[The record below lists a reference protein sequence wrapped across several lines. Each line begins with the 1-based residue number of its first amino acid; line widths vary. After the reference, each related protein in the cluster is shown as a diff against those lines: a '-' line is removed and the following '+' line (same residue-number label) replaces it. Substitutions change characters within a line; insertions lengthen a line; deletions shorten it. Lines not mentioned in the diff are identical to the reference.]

1 MVPLWFTL
9 SALCFVGAAVLLYV
23 DIDRRRGRGRRRK
36 SWARS
41 HGFDYEQESTEILKR
56 WKRGVMSTV
65 GSNIPARNVVLGQI
79 RGEAVFIFDLEEV
92 ATVIALH
99 RKVGTNVVVD
109 VRLKGL
115 KEPRENDIWLLG
127 AIGPRMVY
135 STNLDAARRACD
147 RRMVTFAH
155 TAPDCAEIMW
165 NEQNWTLV
173 SMPIGST
180 RAQWDEGLR
189 TVRQFNDLLR
199 VLPPVPQSTATAG
212 APQASTRRK
221 AAPSRPLAPAGRSE
235 ATPGHGEP
243 IHPRKRIHDP
253 RRNPAACASRARTP
267 PADRPQR
274 PSGVTSPTLSQSRTG
289 AQYTDAVPRRVALIT
304 GPTSGIGE
312 GFARR
317 YAADGYD
324 VVLVSRDADRL
335 KALAAELSNEGGCN
349 VEVLPADLAD
359 AAGRDTVAERLAS
372 GVDVLVNNAGFGT
385 SGEFWTA
392 DPAMLQRQLDVNV
405 TAVMQ
410 LTRAALPAMIDK
422 GAGTVINVSSVAG
435 LLSGRGSTYSASKAY
450 VVSFT
455 EGLAV
460 GLRGTGVGIHVVCP
474 GYVHTEFHDRAG
486 IDMTS
491 LPSFMWLEVD
501 DVVRETLAEVSRG
514 NVLIIPGLQYKALTT
529 VSRMVPRT
537 LSRAATSVFGR
548 GRGRT

>member
-199 VLPPVPQSTATAG
+199 VLPPVPQAAG
-212 APQASTRRK
+212 SAGTQQATRRK
-221 AAPSRPLAPAGRSE
+221 SAPSRPLAPAGRAE
-235 ATPGHGEP
+235 A
-243 IHPRKRIHDP
+243 
-253 RRNPAACASRARTP
+253 
-267 PADRPQR
+267 PQR
-274 PSGVTSPTLSQSRTG
+274 QPESFTR
-289 AQYTDAVPRRVALIT
+289 
-304 GPTSGIGE
+304 
-312 GFARR
+312 
-317 YAADGYD
+317 
-324 VVLVSRDADRL
+324 
-335 KALAAELSNEGGCN
+335 EGG
-349 VEVLPADLAD
+349 
-359 AAGRDTVAERLAS
+359 
-372 GVDVLVNNAGFGT
+372 
-385 SGEFWTA
+385 
-392 DPAMLQRQLDVNV
+392 
-405 TAVMQ
+405 
-410 LTRAALPAMIDK
+410 
-422 GAGTVINVSSVAG
+422 
-435 LLSGRGSTYSASKAY
+435 SA
-450 VVSFT
+450 
-455 EGLAV
+455 
-460 GLRGTGVGIHVVCP
+460 
-474 GYVHTEFHDRAG
+474 
-486 IDMTS
+486 
-491 LPSFMWLEVD
+491 
-501 DVVRETLAEVSRG
+501 
-514 NVLIIPGLQYKALTT
+514 
-529 VSRMVPRT
+529 
-537 LSRAATSVFGR
+537 SRAATPPTARQEPIRRPPTSRNGHQASHHQR
-548 GRGRT
+548 